1 MTSRERTRRAVQ
13 MQGPDRIPM
22 IYVNRDFEKSDLRVL
37 DVARQWGGAK
47 HSAWGFAFERL
58 DETMGQP
65 KEPSFR
71 TWEEFK
77 SLRAPD
83 PHDPGRFA
91 HVPGVMREHGEKY
104 YVAGL
109 GLSGFTLMSCMRGFA
124 ELLEDFYAE
133 PEWVA
138 KLADMVFGFEEAVIA
153 QLGGRGFDAVHFGDD
168 WGSQNGLFISPA
180 LWRSFFKPRY
190 KRQFDLAHSL
200 GLDVYFH
207 CCGQIGDILPDFIEI
222 GVDIMNVS
230 QPNLFDI
237 EKLGAEFGGKTCFM
251 CPVSYQTTS
260 LSGTRE
266 EIFAA
271 VRRMV
276 ESLGRFNGG
285 FIGYMEEYHSIG
297 LSDANYRHCEDAY
310 NAFATLGLEKG
321 GK

>member
-1 MTSRERTRRAVQ
+1 R
-13 MQGPDRIPM
+13 G
-22 IYVNRDFEKSDLRVL
+22 
-37 DVARQWGGAK
+37 
-47 HSAWGFAFERL
+47 AWGFEWERL
-58 DETMGQP
+58 DDTMGQP
-65 KEPSFR
+65 KKPAFETWDEFERLPS
-71 TWEEFK
+71 
-77 SLRAPD
+77 PD
-83 PHDPGRFA
+83 PCDPARFENIRA
-91 HVPGVMREHGEKY
+91 AREKFKDKY
-104 YVAGL
+104 LAASL
-109 GLSGFTLMSCMRGFA
+109 GLSGFSLMACMRGFA
-124 ELLEDFYAE
+124 GLLEDFYAAPAQVE
-133 PEWVA
+133 
-138 KLADMVFGFEEAVIA
+138 KLADRVFGFEERVIA
-153 QLGGRGFDAVHFGDD
+153 RLGGRGVDAVQFSDD
-168 WGSQNGLFISPA
+168 WGTQNDLVISPG

-207 CCGQIGDILPDFIEI
+207 CCGQIAKIIPDFVEL
-222 GVDIMNVS
+222 GVDILNIS